1 MTLPYILREEIILKQ
16 MDEYEVKNNNAIRIL
31 YMHKNAIPLISTTP
45 KQFEVR
51 VEPRDPSHKPLV
63 SDVVDTVQEYFDCHQ
78 YGLFDKRPDKET
90 DGVRLYYVASPELVK
105 TVEDNRGY
113 YLYKHWLSENKPT
126 FRKKG
131 LRDITRYYSSNTLD
145 STARTYY
152 RRWLTHHYFTHLDK
166 FKGFETALAWL
177 TTRSLC
183 LVEEEAPAMIKS
195 LEVEVARSIWKGLMQ
210 HMSLPTK
217 GKTIP
222 TYKNFL
228 SNHS

>member
-1 MTLPYILREEIILKQ
+1 MTLPYILRENIILKQ
-16 MDEYEVKNNNAIRIL
+16 MDEYEGKSNNAVRIL
-31 YMHKNAIPLISTTP
+31 YMHKNAIPLITTTP

-51 VEPRDPSHKPLV
+51 VEPRDPAQKPLV
-63 SDVVDTVQEYFDCHQ
+63 SDVVDTVQEYFDTHQ

-113 YLYKHWLSENKPT
+113 YLYQDWLVKNTPSFT
-126 FRKKG
+126 KKG
-131 LRDITRYYSSNTLD
+131 LRDISRYYSSKTLD

-152 RRWLTHHYFTHLDK
+152 RRWLTNHYFTHLKK

-183 LVEEEAPAMIKS
+183 LVEEEAPTMLKS
-195 LEVEVARSIWKGLMQ
+195 LEVEVVRTIWKGLMQ
-210 HMSLPTK
+210 QMSLPTK
-217 GKTIP
+217 GNTIP
-222 TYKNFL
+222 TYKHFL